1 MLYNLS
7 IQLNSVSNLRH
18 GLQVTRLDAAPM
30 WPLNWC
36 AAIWQTTWF
45 VQLIENYHLS
55 NYYSNNITLYTWLGM
70 LFFCCYIFQSYH
82 FPTEHMESK
91 VIRKQLSVICW
102 GEQNWVDYWPFYLQ
116 LQQTAF
122 FYGNLLKDN
131 SSRHIINKTD

>member
-55 NYYSNNITLYTWLGM
+55 NYYWNNITLYTWLGM
-70 LFFCCYIFQSYH
+70 LFFVAIFFNRPIS
-82 FPTEHMESK
+82 
-91 VIRKQLSVICW
+91 QLSIWRAKSSENSCQSSVEVSRTEWITDLSTYNYSKRPSFMEIFW
-102 GEQNWVDYWPFYLQ
+102 RIILQ
-116 LQQTAF
+116 
-122 FYGNLLKDN
+122 G
-131 SSRHIINKTD
+131 I